1 MGRIGHYRDLDVW
14 CRGMEIVVMIYQIT
28 NKFPKSEIY
37 GLTNQIRRA
46 AVSIPSNIAEGY
58 GRSNKEFG
66 PFLTIARGSLA
77 ELETQLEIA
86 QRVKFLQPKDVE
98 SINEEIS
105 ILGKQLNVLSQKV
118 NARVHN

>member
-1 MGRIGHYRDLDVW
+1 MGRIRHYRDLDVW

-66 PFLTIARGSLA
+66 RFLTIARGSLA

>member
-1 MGRIGHYRDLDVW
+1 MGRIRHYRDLEVW
-14 CRGMEIVVMIYQIT
+14 RRGIDITVMVYQWT
-28 NKFPKSEIY
+28 NTFPKSEVY

-46 AVSIPSNIAEGY
+46 AISIPSNIAEGY

-66 PFLTIARGSLA
+66 RFLSIARGSLA

-86 QRVKFLQPKDVE
+86 RRIQYLPQEKFETL
-98 SINEEIS
+98 NEEIS

-118 NARVHN
+118 NARIPN